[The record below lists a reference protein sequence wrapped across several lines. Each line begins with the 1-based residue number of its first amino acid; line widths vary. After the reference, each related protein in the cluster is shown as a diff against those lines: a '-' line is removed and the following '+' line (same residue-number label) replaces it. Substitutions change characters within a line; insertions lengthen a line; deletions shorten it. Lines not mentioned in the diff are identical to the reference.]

1 MKRRKIQERKKSKG
15 RLKKVGNILSVIL
28 LTIASLLLF
37 SARWMFATWANLSMD
52 ELVYHLKA
60 PLEGTN
66 TDMIKT
72 YCLQSIVPT
81 VIILLLSVSLLY
93 RNRKSKK
100 KNIIS
105 LGYALAAIG
114 ILVTTVGVTW
124 SKLDVSGYM
133 KGQNTYST
141 FIDKNY
147 VDPASVKITFPEQK
161 RNLIYI
167 FLESMEMT
175 YADKKNR
182 GAFEKNTIPELT
194 KLAEENEDFS
204 ENNKKL
210 NGGIGLSGTGWT
222 MGAMF
227 GQTSGLPLSIS
238 IDGNAMSSQDSFFPG
253 VTTLG
258 DILKQEGYSQTL
270 LIGSDATFGGRRLYF
285 EDHGS
290 YEIEDYNY
298 ALENN
303 KIPEGYKV
311 WWGYEDQKLFGF
323 AKEKLQE
330 LSQKD
335 EPFNL
340 TMLTVDTHFE
350 DGYVCD
356 LCEDKFG
363 DNQYANVMACSSKQ
377 VKAFID
383 WVEQQDFAD
392 NTTIVISGDH
402 PTMDKDFCQDVPAD
416 YQRKVYTT
424 YINASAQKEIE
435 GERVYSTFDN
445 FPTTIAALGAEI
457 EGERLGLGTNLYS
470 SKQTLTERLGV
481 EKEQSELLKKSKL
494 LNKLAKIDKKKYNK
508 YANENYA
515 PEGEIKIKEYKAEE
529 KILPLRVKNIQYVE
543 NGVKD
548 VKVAIWKN
556 EDESDKQWF
565 SLALFDNNVWKADAD
580 MSLFEDLNGEYKI
593 SAYIDDGKDNSY
605 CVAQTTATIE

>member
-1 MKRRKIQERKKSKG
+1 MKKRKIQERKKSKG

-81 VIILLLSVSLLY
+81 VIILLLSVFLLY
-93 RNRKSKK
+93 RKSKK

-175 YADKKNR
+175 YADKKNG

-210 NGGIGLSGTGWT
+210 NVGISLSGTGWT

-238 IDGNAMSSQDSFFPG
+238 IDRNAMSSQDSFFPG

-457 EGERLGLGTNLYS
+457 KGERLGLGTNLYS
-470 SKQTLTERLGV
+470 SKQTLTECLGV